1 MVRLTLRTL
10 RYRKGG
16 FVATFIALMLGAMIV
31 MACGGLMETGIRA
44 AIPAQRFAGADL
56 VVTGDRH
63 HDLTRNPN
71 SHKDDDDNDNDS
83 GLLTAQIALDPA
95 LPSKLASA
103 TGVATAVPDVSFPAY
118 VDGVATSGHN
128 WTSAAA
134 AGPTAGPA
142 PKAGQVVVST
152 GHVGDTVVIS
162 VRGEARKYTVAG
174 ILPQP
179 VVYFADEDAAELG
192 RLTAVAL
199 TVKPGTDVDDLSSQL
214 ENTYGITALTGDDRG
229 AAEFPGVLAG
239 SELLI
244 TLAAVFGG
252 FAVMVLMLVVASTLG
267 LSIQQRKQE
276 IALLRAV
283 GTTPRQLRRM
293 VFFEALVLSLLATLA
308 AWVPGNLVG
317 RWLFEQFTGKGVVPS
332 QIAFHQGWVPSVV
345 GIGAAVLT
353 SQVAALAAARR
364 AGNTRPTEALAEAAV
379 ARKWM
384 TPTRAIVG
392 TLAALGG
399 LALAIVSVVA
409 LKGPIAASTAG
420 PAVLLWAMAFTLFA
434 PGFTRVV
441 LAVLRFPVRAMT
453 KVPGAL
459 AVTNARV
466 RRIQLA
472 ATVAPVMLAIGF
484 ALAQVYTQ
492 TTSVKVQQDAYEA
505 NLRADFAL
513 QSTSGG
519 FSPTVLSQVVSTPG
533 VTAASEWVTSTG
545 FVDAPYDS
553 HLNDDGLDIQGVT
566 ASGASALT
574 AVDVAAGS
582 LDALTGDTIALPSK
596 HAEAMNTGV
605 GDTITMRMGDGRTVQ
620 TKVVAVLRQ
629 DGFVE
634 TALMPAALV
643 AAHTDAGVPSQIMV
657 RGSAAGLHIAG
668 TQVVDRS
675 VLTEA
680 YAKEQQTSAWINY
693 LLAGLIVLYTSITV
707 VNTLVV
713 STADRRREFGLLRLS
728 GARRGQVMRMAGV
741 EGALTAVTGVVLG
754 TAVSAGTLVPFSL
767 AANSSV
773 LPYGPLWIFL
783 VVAGAAALLTMTA
796 TLVPAWFATRQR
808 PVDTVVAP

>member
-31 MACGGLMETGIRA
+31 MACGGLMETGVRT
-44 AIPAQRFAGADL
+44 AIPAQRFAGADV

-63 HDLTRNPN
+63 HDLARDPD
-71 SHKDDDDNDNDS
+71 SHQDEDDQDTES
-83 GLLTAQIALDPA
+83 GLLPAQVALDAA
-95 LPSKLASA
+95 LPSKLASVA
-103 TGVATAVPDVSFPAY
+103 GVARAVPDLSFPVYAN
-118 VDGVATSGHN
+118 GVATSGHN
-128 WTSAAA
+128 WTSASA
-134 AGPTAGPA
+134 AGPA
-142 PKAGQVVVST
+142 PKAGQVVMST
-152 GHVGDTVVIS
+152 GHVGDTVLIS
-162 VRGEARKYTVAG
+162 VRGEARQYTVAG

-179 VVYFADEDAAELG
+179 VVYFADEDAAKLG
-192 RLTAVAL
+192 KLTAIAL
-199 TVKPGTDVDDLSSQL
+199 TVKPGTDIDDLSSQL
-214 ENTYGITALTGDDRG
+214 EKTYAVTALTGEDRG
-229 AAEFPGVLAG
+229 AAEFPAAVAGSLLLVTLAG
-239 SELLI
+239 
-244 TLAAVFGG
+244 VFGG
-252 FAVMVLMLVVASTLG
+252 FAVMVLMMVVASTLG
-267 LSIQQRKQE
+267 LSIQQRRQE

-293 VFFEALVLSLLATLA
+293 VFAEALVLSLLATLA

-317 RWLFEQFTGKGVVPS
+317 HWLFDQFTSKGVVPS

-353 SQVAALAAARR
+353 SQVAAFAAARR
-364 AGNTRPTEALAEAAV
+364 AGRTRPTEALAEAAV
-379 ARKWM
+379 QRKWL
-384 TPTRAIVG
+384 TPTRVIVG

-409 LKGPIAASTAG
+409 LRGPMAASTAG

-441 LAVLRFPVRAMT
+441 LAVLRVPVRALT
-453 KVPGAL
+453 RVPGAL
-459 AVTNARV
+459 AVSNARV
-466 RRIQLA
+466 RRVQLA
-472 ATVAPVMLAIGF
+472 ATVAPVMLATGF

-492 TTSVKVQQDAYEA
+492 TTSVKVQQEAYEV

-519 FSPTVLSQVVSTPG
+519 FSPTVLSQVAATPG

-553 HLNDDGLDIQGVT
+553 HLDNDGLDIQGVT

-574 AVDVAAGS
+574 AMDVTAGS
-582 LDALTGDTIALPSK
+582 LDRLTGDTIALPSK
-596 HAEAMNTGV
+596 HAKAMNTGV
-605 GDTITMRMGDGRTVQ
+605 GDTITMRMSDGRVVQ
-620 TKVVAVLRQ
+620 TKVVAILKQ

-657 RGSAAGLHIAG
+657 RGSAAGLHVPG

-680 YAKEQQTSAWINY
+680 YAREQQTSAWINY
-693 LLAGLIVLYTSITV
+693 LLAGLIILYTSITV

-741 EGALTAVTGVVLG
+741 EGALIAVTGVVLG
-754 TAVSAGTLVPFSL
+754 TAISAGTLVPFSL

-796 TLVPAWFATRQR
+796 TLVPAWFATRRR